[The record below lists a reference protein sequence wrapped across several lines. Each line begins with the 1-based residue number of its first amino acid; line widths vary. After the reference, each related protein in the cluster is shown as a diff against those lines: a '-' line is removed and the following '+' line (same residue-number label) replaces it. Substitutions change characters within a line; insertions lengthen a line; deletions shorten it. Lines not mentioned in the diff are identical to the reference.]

1 MKILVADDHPANR
14 DMLKVLLGALGH
26 TVDVAV
32 DGAEACAITEATAYD
47 LVLMDL
53 HMPVMDGLQAILVI
67 GGRAQKPP
75 RLVVV
80 TADHSAESRAEC
92 LAAGADDVATKP
104 LDLTKLAAI
113 VAEALETTGS
123 RRPVEAASHGGAG

>member
-32 DGAEACAITEATAYD
+32 DGAEACAITQAQVYD
-47 LVLMDL
+47 LILMDL

-67 GGRAQKPP
+67 RGRPQKPP

-92 LAAGADDVATKP
+92 LAAGADDVETKP
-104 LDLTKLAAI
+104 LDLAKLTAI
-113 VAEALETTGS
+113 VAQALETTGS
-123 RRPVEAASHGGAG
+123 PLGVEAAGLGGAG